1 MNRINNNKNSKR
13 KRTNKYDDIGTI
25 RKNNE
30 QEKIKKKGNNYKSKK
45 ETTNK
50 KYEVR
55 KEKINKKYNYEE
67 KEEMSKMKK
76 KKSKKNGSF
85 LGGLLKRLLIIIF
98 LVIVIVGILFYMSV
112 KENGGGIQGV
122 LCTIFGQSVENLDEL
137 EPINVLLL
145 GVSED
150 ITSKLTDT
158 IILCTYNPQNQ
169 TAAMLSIPRD
179 TFVGK
184 STANAKGSDKI
195 NSLYSKGVE
204 KTVSAVEK
212 ITNVEIDYYIVV
224 NTKAL
229 IEIVDIIGGVEFD
242 VPIDMKY
249 DDPTQDLHIDLKAG
263 KQLING
269 EKAEQ
274 LLRFR
279 HNNDGSSYPS
289 EYGDNDYGRMKTQRA
304 FITESAKQTIDVK
317 NLFKANTIVK
327 TVFKNIETNMEK
339 EDLYKYIPAAA
350 GFNMENIVSEQLP
363 GESEKCDGLWFFLHN
378 KTQTKKVIE
387 NLGF

>member
-1 MNRINNNKNSKR
+1 MHINEDNILDRINNNKNSKR
-13 KRTNKYDDIGTI
+13 KKSNK
-25 RKNNE
+25 KN
-30 QEKIKKKGNNYKSKK
+30 EKRNYEYKEEIPKSKK
-45 ETTNK
+45 K
-50 KYEVR
+50 KT
-55 KEKINKKYNYEE
+55 
-67 KEEMSKMKK
+67 KK
-76 KKSKKNGSF
+76 KKSS
-85 LGGLLKRLLIIIF
+85 LGGLIKRLLLIIF
-98 LVIVIVGILFYMSV
+98 LIIVVVGILFYMSV
-112 KENGGGIQGV
+112 KKNGGGLQGV
-122 LCTIFGQSVENLDEL
+122 LCTIFGQSVEDLDKL

-150 ITSKLTDT
+150 ISTKLTDT

-169 TAAMLSIPRD
+169 KASMLSIPRD
-179 TFVGK
+179 TFIGK

-195 NSLYSKGVE
+195 NALYSKGVE

-224 NTKAL
+224 NTNAL
-229 IEIVDIIGGVEFD
+229 IEIVDIIDGVEFD
-242 VPIDMKY
+242 VPINMKY

-263 KQLING
+263 SQRING

-279 HNNDGSSYPS
+279 HNNDGSSYPA

-304 FITESAKQTIDVK
+304 FITEAAKQTIDVK

-339 EDLYKYIPAAA
+339 EDLYKYIPAVA
-350 GFNMENIVSEQLP
+350 GFDMENIVSEQLP
-363 GESEKCDGLWFFLHN
+363 GESDKCNGLWFFLNN
-378 KTQTKKVIE
+378 KAQTKNVVEK
-387 NLGF
+387 LGF